1 MTNWLVLA
9 DTPSLWSNG
18 WIDYLKLMLVLGGLL
33 IVAFLSLRFWMPKLA
48 SINRNSSGPIQVL
61 TRFSLEANKTLYI
74 VAVGETRMLLA
85 SSEAGVQLIRAL
97 AAQDLEK
104 ALSNK
109 TEPEN
114 DNSFGRLLRSIK
126 PRKG

>member
-9 DTPSLWSNG
+9 DAQPLWSNG

-33 IVAFLSLRFWMPKLA
+33 IVAFLTLRFWMPKLA

-61 TRFSLEANKTLYI
+61 TRFSLEANKSLYI

-85 SSEAGVQLIRAL
+85 SSEAGVQLIQML
-97 AAQDLEK
+97 APEDLEK

-114 DNSFGRLLRSIK
+114 DNSFGPLLRSIK
-126 PRKG
+126 PRNG